1 MQPIRPEPVHLTPVT
16 EGIEAIDAADECH
29 SAVFKGRGVTTDY
42 ADGPLLGDAVAAH
55 RDYLLAYAQASMLVA
70 IADSLEKIAAHA
82 AKIAASLGGM
92 NELLQG
98 AEAAPE
104 EAGP

>member
-1 MQPIRPEPVHLTPVT
+1 MQPLQPEPVHLTPVA
-16 EGIEAIDAADECH
+16 EGIEAVDAADECH
-29 SAVFKGRGVTTDY
+29 GALLRGRAVAIDY
-42 ADGPLLGDAVAAH
+42 ADGPIHGDAVAAH

-82 AKIAASLGGM
+82 AKIAASLAGV